1 MAFQSRRQGSFYAP
15 TVGAQSRPQR
25 AVIHIEDA
33 RPFRHR
39 LGAPVERNL
48 SVPARIVRL
57 FYMVRP
63 SAVLGRVRTVI
74 VDAVDRVLLRW
85 ASPHVFEER
94 REVVAPTVTHPYSA
108 ASIIGELVVLRVVAA
123 VFYSLPCRVFF
134 RWISIETVA
143 VGARSLRDL
152 FTAKTATTAR
162 LSTSQTTQQHGR
174 YATTGTL
181 AAPITGWT
189 GTWHALDSGEPAESM
204 ASQVYLAHF
213 DKFTPKYFQSR
224 R

>member
-152 FTAKTATTAR
+152 FTAKTATTA
-162 LSTSQTTQQHGR
+162 HGR

-181 AAPITGWT
+181 AAPIPGWT
-189 GTWHALDSGEPAESM
+189 GKWHALESGEPAESM